1 MKILIIGL
9 GSIGKRH
16 AINLKKLGYHDLIA
30 YRSRLEK
37 IEFCQKNNI
46 TEYFAFDEAI
56 NEKPKVVFLT
66 NPTSMHVPMA
76 LKILEDTTA
85 HLFIEKPISNSLEG
99 LDKFSEL
106 VQEKGITTMVGYNM
120 RFHPLLR
127 RIRDILLNETLGEVV
142 GYRSMYGEYL
152 PNWHPW
158 EDYRKGYSARDELGG
173 GSLLTLSHD
182 IDTAI
187 WLFGPVKEACGH
199 LSEKRVLSTNTDE
212 CSIINLKHENG
223 IIGSIFLDYIQDPPK
238 RTLEIIAEKGKLFW
252 DYYSNSLTVFDR
264 TKKQEKVFHTPKNYV
279 RNDMFLEEV
288 SHFLKCVKNRETPF
302 ITLEDGKMVLDVV
315 LKVKQK

>member
-1 MKILIIGL
+1 MKILMIGL

-16 AINLKKLGYHDLIA
+16 TTNLKKLGYHDLIA
-30 YRSRLEK
+30 YRSRPEK
-37 IEFCQKNNI
+37 MEFCLKNDI
-46 TEYFAFDEAI
+46 TEYFTFEEAI
-56 NEKPKVVFLT
+56 NENPQVVFLT

-76 LKILEDTTA
+76 LKVLERTAA

-99 LDKFSEL
+99 LDKFNEL
-106 VQEKGITTMVGYNM
+106 VQEKAITTMVGYNM

-127 RIRDILLNETLGEVV
+127 KIRDILLNGGLGEVV

-158 EDYRKGYSARDELGG
+158 EDYRKGYSAREELGG

-187 WLFGPVKEACGH
+187 WLFGHVKEAHGH

-238 RTLEIIAEKGKLFW
+238 RTLEIIAEKGKIFW

-264 TKKQEKVFHTPKNYV
+264 IKKQEKVFHTPKNYV
-279 RNDMFLEEV
+279 RNDMFVEEV
-288 SHFLKCVKNRETPF
+288 NHFLKCVKNRETPF
-302 ITLEDGKMVLDVV
+302 ITLNDGKMVLDVV
-315 LKVKQK
+315 LKVK